1 MLEKHYS
8 DSIGLEESTLSK
20 LHRSSKIL
28 LWAKLFSFG
37 FAVYAFYQY
46 VFENL
51 NAMWGLVSFVFLGL
65 YLLIM
70 FIDSKLQKNINL
82 HIQIKITL
90 ENEIKYLNRDF
101 SVFDDGSEF
110 VDAKHSYSYDLDLFG
125 KDSLFNRINR
135 TVSKLGRIKLANYL
149 QNLELSVTKIK
160 ERQESIR
167 ELAQQMNWRILFLS
181 FGIDANYDLSKLAE
195 SLQTES
201 IKSSL
206 VSKGMRLVMLLSS
219 ISTIG
224 LIIASIYDLVPVSF
238 PSTLFLIQLLICITL
253 SGKVTKA
260 ANEVSGLLKGFK
272 PYRELIKHVIDIKF
286 QGAELQSLQS
296 KLRLDN
302 SVDVTKAFTEL
313 SAILNKF
320 DQRANLLTY
329 VIFNGLFMNDLWT
342 LSKYLVWKKK
352 NAPFMPAWVNVLG
365 EFDALVSLGTYAYNN
380 PQNCDVELLEGELP
394 VLSTKDV
401 YHPFISKEV
410 VVRNDFSLDQKTFAI
425 ITGAN
430 MAGKS
435 TFLRSIG
442 VNFIMALNGL
452 PVCAKSFQVTPMNLF
467 SSMRTSDNLVKNI
480 SYFNAE
486 LIRLED
492 LIMSCKSN
500 KHTLIILDEILKGT
514 NSIDKLKGSKLLLQ
528 EISKLPVSGIIATH
542 DLDLTKL
549 SEGSEKY
556 FNYCFEIELAE
567 EIKYTYRMEKGVAK
581 NLNATYLL
589 QKIIDKIN

>member
-70 FIDSKLQKNINL
+70 FLDSKLQKNINL

-181 FGIDANYDLSKLAE
+181 FGIDAHYDLSKLAE

-352 NAPFMPAWVNVLG
+352 NAPFMPTWVNVLG

-394 VLSTKDV
+394 VLRTKDV

>member
-70 FIDSKLQKNINL
+70 FLDSKLQKNINL

-181 FGIDANYDLSKLAE
+181 FGIDAHYDLSKLAE

-260 ANEVSGLLKGFK
+260 ANEVNGLLKGFK